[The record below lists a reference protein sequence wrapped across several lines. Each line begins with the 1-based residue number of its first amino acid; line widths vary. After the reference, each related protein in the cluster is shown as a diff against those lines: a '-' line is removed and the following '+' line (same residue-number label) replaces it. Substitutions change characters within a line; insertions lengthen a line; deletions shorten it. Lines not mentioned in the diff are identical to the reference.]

1 MGIPLA
7 FNTNIAVNNV
17 WIRSILAL
25 VGTLVAMALLVLILG
40 ANPFT
45 VGKTILLGSLG
56 NKWVL
61 AQTITVAGILILTA
75 LAASIPFS
83 ARLWNVGG
91 EGQMTVGAV
100 AAAVVGLLVPE
111 QWPAWL
117 AASTVMILAMTTGA
131 AWAVIPG
138 WLKAKFDASEIVTTL
153 MLNFIAM
160 ALAAWVIFHVFPAGF
175 VQRTKSILVTA
186 RLPRPFEGWFVDVG
200 IFFSIAAALVIWFI
214 ITKTKLGFSIRLIGA
229 NSRASKLA
237 GIKTNGV
244 TIWTFLLAGAM
255 AGLAGAIIVQG
266 RDHALLQDFSANFG
280 YIGIG
285 VALVAR
291 LNPIAILG
299 SAVVFA
305 ILRVGSNSLQA
316 GAGLSPAVGE
326 IIVATFVVLLMLT
339 GVIKFQYP
347 ENPDAN

>member
-1 MGIPLA
+1 
-7 FNTNIAVNNV
+7 
-17 WIRSILAL
+17 
-25 VGTLVAMALLVLILG
+25 
-40 ANPFT
+40 
-45 VGKTILLGSLG
+45 
-56 NKWVL
+56 
-61 AQTITVAGILILTA
+61 
-75 LAASIPFS
+75 
-83 ARLWNVGG
+83 
-91 EGQMTVGAV
+91 
-100 AAAVVGLLVPE
+100 
-111 QWPAWL
+111 
-117 AASTVMILAMTTGA
+117 
-131 AWAVIPG
+131 
-138 WLKAKFDASEIVTTL
+138 
-153 MLNFIAM
+153 MLNFVAM

-175 VQRTKSILVTA
+175 VQRTKTILLTA
-186 RLPRPFEGWFVDVG
+186 KLPRPFEGWFVDIG
-200 IFFSIAAALVIWFI
+200 IFFSVLAALIIWVVIS
-214 ITKTKLGFSIRLIGA
+214 KTRLGFSIRLIGA

-237 GIKTNGV
+237 GIKTNSI

-339 GVIKFQYP
+339 GVIRFQYP
-347 ENPDAN
+347 ENPDAH

>member
-1 MGIPLA
+1 MSFKELA
-7 FNTNIAVNNV
+7 ALDSV
-17 WIRSILAL
+17 WARSILAL
-25 VGTLVAMALLVLILG
+25 IGTLFAMAILVLALG
-40 ANPFT
+40 ANPFI
-45 VGKTILLGSLG
+45 VGKTIVQGSLG

-61 AQTITVAGILILTA
+61 AQTITVSGILILTA

-100 AAAVVGLLVPE
+100 AAAVIGLLVPE

-117 AASTVMILAMTTGA
+117 AISTVMILAMTSGA
-131 AWAVIPG
+131 VWAVIPG
-138 WLKAKFDASEIVTTL
+138 WLKANYDASEIVTTL
-153 MLNFIAM
+153 MLNFVAM

-175 VQRTKSILVTA
+175 VQRTKTILLTA
-186 RLPRPFEGWFVDVG
+186 KLPRPFEGWFVDIG
-200 IFFSIAAALVIWFI
+200 IFFSVLAALIIWVV

-229 NSRASKLA
+229 NSQASKLA
-237 GIKTNGV
+237 GIKTNSI

-339 GVIKFQYP
+339 GVIRFQYP
-347 ENPDAN
+347 ENPDAH

>member
-1 MGIPLA
+1 MAFKELA
-7 FNTNIAVNNV
+7 SGDSV
-17 WIRSILAL
+17 WVRSILAL
-25 VGTLVAMALLVLILG
+25 IGTLIAMAVFVLALG
-40 ANPFT
+40 ANPFI
-45 VGKTILLGSLG
+45 VGKTIVLGSLG

-61 AQTITVAGILILTA
+61 AQTITVSGILILTA

-83 ARLWNVGG
+83 ARLWNIGG
-91 EGQMTVGAV
+91 EGQMTVGAI
-100 AAAVVGLLVPE
+100 AAAVIGLLVPE

-117 AASTVMILAMTTGA
+117 AISMVMFLAMTSGA
-131 AWAVIPG
+131 VWAVIPG
-138 WLKAKFDASEIVTTL
+138 WLKANFDASEIVTTL
-153 MLNFIAM
+153 MLNFVAM

-175 VQRTKSILVTA
+175 VQRTKTILLTA
-186 RLPRPFEGWFVDVG
+186 KLPRPFEGWFVDIG
-200 IFFSIAAALVIWFI
+200 IFFSVLAALIIWVVIS
-214 ITKTKLGFSIRLIGA
+214 KTRLGFSIRLIGA

-237 GIKTNGV
+237 GIKTNSI

-339 GVIKFQYP
+339 GVIRFQYP
-347 ENPDAN
+347 ENPDAH